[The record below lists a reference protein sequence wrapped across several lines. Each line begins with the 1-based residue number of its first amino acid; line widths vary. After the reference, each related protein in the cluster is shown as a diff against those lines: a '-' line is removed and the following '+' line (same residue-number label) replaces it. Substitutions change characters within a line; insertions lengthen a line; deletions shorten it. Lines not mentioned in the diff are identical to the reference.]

1 MTMTYIAIV
10 ILYIINVAIA
20 CINLYTNGRS
30 ERIADRLDAI
40 NKRIDVHDKAIK
52 GAYES
57 IEEEQDVL
65 FEIHDDFKNLKNN
78 AERTHLIALYA
89 YNEVKRNEIAWKHT
103 RKAMEE
109 AEEDEIN

>member
-1 MTMTYIAIV
+1 MKYTYIAIV
-10 ILYIINVAIA
+10 ILSIINIVIA

-40 NKRIDVHDKAIK
+40 NKRLDVHDKAIK

-65 FEIHDDFKNLKNN
+65 FEIHDDFKKIKNN

-109 AEEDEIN
+109 AEEDGIN

>member
-1 MTMTYIAIV
+1 MTYTYIAIISV
-10 ILYIINVAIA
+10 INIAIT
-20 CINLYTNGRS
+20 CVNLYTNVRS
-30 ERIADRLDAI
+30 EQIADRIDAI
-40 NKRIDVHDKAIK
+40 NKRLDVHDKAIK